1 MKKLL
6 FIIIVGLFLT
16 SCGEKDIV
24 VFADTNGLASEIY
37 RGAGLDASGIYTE
50 EVDDDCA
57 FAFGI
62 SEEEFDKRV
71 ENAVCVR
78 QTVDS
83 KGRELYVFEAESS
96 SDALWLANALY
107 DSYEFAPCDVAEKM
121 TVACAGKY
129 VMLFKSASAE
139 IDGVVDCF
147 RGLSGGALR
156 YRKDMDNR
164 H

>member
-1 MKKLL
+1 MIL
-6 FIIIVGLFLT
+6 GLFLT
-16 SCGEKDIV
+16 SCGEKDV
-24 VFADTNGLASEIY
+24 AVFADTNGLAAEIY

-83 KGRELYVFEAESS
+83 KGRELYVFEAESV
-96 SDALWLANALY
+96 SDALWLANVLY

-121 TVACAGKY
+121 TVACVGQY

-147 RGLSGGALR
+147 RMLSGGALR

-164 H
+164 N

>member
-1 MKKLL
+1 MKKIL
-6 FIIIVGLFLT
+6 FMIILALCLN
-16 SCGEKDIV
+16 SCGEKDIA
-24 VFADTNGLASEIY
+24 VFADTNGLAAEIY
-37 RGAGLDASGIYTE
+37 RGAGWDASGIYTE

-62 SEEEFDKRV
+62 SEEEFDRRV

-83 KGRELYVFEAESS
+83 KGRELYVFEAESAA
-96 SDALWLANALY
+96 DALWLANALY

-121 TVACAGKY
+121 TVACTGKY

-139 IDGVVDCF
+139 IDRAVDCF
-147 RGLSGGALR
+147 RALSGGALR

-164 H
+164 N

>member
-1 MKKLL
+1 ML
-6 FIIIVGLFLT
+6 FLIILGLFLT
-16 SCGEKDIV
+16 SCGEKDV
-24 VFADTNGLASEIY
+24 AVFADTNGLAAEIY

-50 EVDDDCA
+50 EVDDDSA

-62 SEEEFDKRV
+62 AEEEFDKRV

-83 KGRELYVFEAESS
+83 KGRELYVFEAESA

-121 TVACAGKY
+121 TVACASKY
-129 VMLFKSASAE
+129 VMLFKSSSAE
-139 IDGVVDCF
+139 IDRTVESF
-147 RGLSGGALR
+147 RTISGGALR

>member
-1 MKKLL
+1 MKKML
-6 FIIIVGLFLT
+6 FVIILGLFLT
-16 SCGEKDIV
+16 SCGEKDV
-24 VFADTNGLASEIY
+24 AVFADTNGLAAEIY
-37 RGAGLDASGIYTE
+37 RGAGLDASSIYTE
-50 EVDDDCA
+50 EVDDDSA

-62 SEEEFDKRV
+62 SEEEFDRRV

-83 KGRELYVFEAESS
+83 KGRELYVFEAENA

-147 RGLSGGALR
+147 RMLSGGALR